1 MSTLLVAEDD
11 PDVLELIVSALRLTG
26 HEVIAARDGMQAV
39 ALLRTREVE
48 LAVLDVLMPRMT
60 GIEVLREIRDD
71 SSLPQPAVLMLSALC
86 SRADMRA
93 GFVAG
98 ADDYL
103 AKPFDLR
110 ELLDRV
116 DTLLTERALSASLF

>member
-1 MSTLLVAEDD
+1 MVAEDD
-11 PDVLELIVSALRLTG
+11 PDLLELVVSALRLTG
-26 HEVIAARDGMQAV
+26 HDVIAARDGMQAV
-39 ALLRTREVE
+39 ALLRTRSVE
-48 LAVLDVLMPRMT
+48 LAVLDVLMPKMT
-60 GIEVLREIRDD
+60 GIEVLREVRGDRA
-71 SSLPQPAVLMLSALC
+71 LPQPAVLMLSALC

-93 GFVAG
+93 GYVAG

-116 DTLLTERALSASLF
+116 DALLTERALATSLF

>member
-1 MSTLLVAEDD
+1 MVAEDD
-11 PDVLELIVSALRLTG
+11 PDLLELVVSALRLTG
-26 HEVIAARDGMQAV
+26 HDVIAARDGMQAV
-39 ALLRTREVE
+39 ALLRTRSVE

-60 GIEVLREIRDD
+60 GIEVLREVRGDRA
-71 SSLPQPAVLMLSALC
+71 LPQPAVLMLSALC

-93 GFVAG
+93 GYVAG

-116 DTLLTERALSASLF
+116 DALLTERALATSLF